1 MVSEA
6 GLDGTPRRL
15 HPATILVAI
24 ARGAP
29 STLLGLP
36 ALLAVVAKMELLL
49 VLGAAAAVF
58 LGTALLRWVA
68 WRRFT
73 YLLTDD
79 AVVIESGVLSR
90 NRRTIP
96 YERMADVG
104 IEQRP
109 LQRMFGLATLTLE
122 TGGAG
127 QDEGKLDSVS
137 MAEAER
143 LRAVLHRQRA
153 GVLVPETPEDQADPV
168 PAPVASILFA
178 MDAGRVLLSGL
189 FNFSLVWIAV
199 GLGVFQFLGPA
210 LGIDDETMWRAVADR
225 TGMIGSEPTGS
236 WAATIATGATLVL
249 VLGVIAGL
257 IRTTLRDYGF
267 SLSDDGGRLRR
278 VRGLLTRSET
288 VIALPRVQLAAI
300 DSGPLRR
307 WLGWQR
313 LRGQLLGG
321 EGATGRQDLAPLA
334 RADEV
339 DRLLDA
345 LRLPRL
351 DPADMTQVSHR
362 HVWRT
367 VLRSIVPPALV
378 IAAVALWKAQ
388 ALFAVPLLVP
398 VLAVAL
404 LRRKHHRYA
413 LDGDLLQVQRGV
425 VTRTIWVVPIA
436 RIQSITLSRGWI
448 QRRLGL
454 ASVRIDTAGAGIFAG
469 PDIHDLREGTAA
481 TLVADLTRRLDSRL
495 VFRSARARDASGG

>member
-6 GLDGTPRRL
+6 GLDGGPRRL
-15 HPATILVAI
+15 HPATMLVSV

-29 STLLGLP
+29 STFLGLP
-36 ALLAVVAKMELLL
+36 ALLAVVGKMDLLL

-58 LGTALLRWVA
+58 LATAVLRWIA

-109 LQRMFGLATLTLE
+109 LQRLFGLATLTLE

-153 GVLVPETPEDQADPV
+153 GAVVSEAPENQADPV
-168 PAPVASILFA
+168 PAPIASLLFA

-199 GLGVFQFLGPA
+199 ALGAVQFLAPA
-210 LGIDDETMWRAVADR
+210 LGIDDETFWRAAADR
-225 TGMIGSEPTGS
+225 TDRIGAAQTGS
-236 WAATIATGATLVL
+236 WVAAIATGAMLVL
-249 VLGVIAGL
+249 VLGVVAGL

-288 VIALPRVQLAAI
+288 VIALPRIQLAAI

-334 RADEV
+334 RADEL

-345 LRLPRL
+345 LRLPRI
-351 DPADMTQVSHR
+351 DPVDMTQVSHR

-367 VLRSIVPPALV
+367 MLRSVALPALV
-378 IAAVALWKAQ
+378 IAAAAFWKLE
-388 ALFAVPLLVP
+388 ALFALPLLLP
-398 VLAVAL
+398 TLAIAL
-404 LRRKHHRYA
+404 LRRKYHRYA

-425 VTRTIWVVPIA
+425 VARTLWVVPIA

-454 ASVRIDTAGAGIFAG
+454 ASVCIDTAGAGIFAG
-469 PDIHDLREGTAA
+469 PDIHDLRESAA
-481 TLVADLTRRLDSRL
+481 AALVADLTRRLDVR
-495 VFRSARARDASGG
+495 RIAPERDASAG

>member
-1 MVSEA
+1 M
-6 GLDGTPRRL
+6 
-15 HPATILVAI
+15 
-24 ARGAP
+24 
-29 STLLGLP
+29 
-36 ALLAVVAKMELLL
+36 
-49 VLGAAAAVF
+49 
-58 LGTALLRWVA
+58 RWIA

-122 TGGAG
+122 TGGSG

-143 LRAVLHRQRA
+143 LRAVLHRQRV
-153 GVLVPETPEDQADPV
+153 GVAAPEAPEQQADSVPV
-168 PAPVASILFA
+168 PMSSVLFA
-178 MDAGRVLLSGL
+178 MGPGRVLLSGL

-199 GLGVFQFLGPA
+199 GLGVVQFLAPA
-210 LGIDDETMWRAVADR
+210 LGVDDETLWRAAADR
-225 TGMIGSEPTGS
+225 TGRIGAAQTGS
-236 WAATIATGATLVL
+236 WVATIVTGAMLVL
-249 VLGVIAGL
+249 VLGVVAGL

-278 VRGLLTRSET
+278 LRGLFTRSET
-288 VIALPRVQLAAI
+288 VIALPRIQLAAI

-345 LRLPRL
+345 LRLPRIA
-351 DPADMTQVSHR
+351 PADMTPVSHR
-362 HVWRT
+362 HVWRA
-367 VLRSIVPPALV
+367 VLRSIALPALV
-378 IAAVALWKAQ
+378 ILAATLWKAQ
-388 ALFAVPLLVP
+388 ALLALPFLLPL
-398 VLAVAL
+398 LAVAL
-404 LRRKHHRYA
+404 LRRKHHRYV
-413 LDGDLLQVQRGV
+413 LSGDLLQVQRGV
-425 VTRTIWVVPIA
+425 ITRTTWVVPTA
-436 RIQSITLSRGWI
+436 RIQSITLSRGWV

-454 ASVRIDTAGAGIFAG
+454 ASVLIDTAGAGIFAG
-469 PDIHDLREGTAA
+469 PDIHDLNERAA
-481 TLVADLTRRLDSRL
+481 AALVADLTPRLDIRRVSQPA
-495 VFRSARARDASGG
+495 SERDASGA